1 MMRQHLH
8 GLLLVVFAVTGAVV
22 VLLHN
27 VAWGVGLPWDAVNYI
42 SVAHSLLA
50 GEGFTPFSGYSYTWP
65 PLYPALLAATG
76 FLSGFDPHAVAGPLN
91 ALLFGLTIFV
101 AGHWLRQRITSRP
114 LALWG
119 CLAVTFALPLTSLA
133 SWAMSET
140 AFILFVTLTL
150 FHIDRFLRDGQR
162 DALIWAA
169 LFTALACLTRYI
181 GYALIILWLMFLPLR
196 SNVTLLGKIKHSIV
210 FALIS
215 VMPTMLWALRSMAHT
230 GTPTGRQL
238 TLLERNTLHR
248 FVNVALA
255 ELTEWILPRLPVDY
269 VPLDEGQQRV
279 AGLAA
284 VALFALAVA
293 IGFALIRTYGKPET
307 QRKWI
312 FFCLCGG
319 FALIYLISLYIIQ
332 KFFGVGIG
340 WGNRRYWSPLYIPLL
355 FALVFAMDRLLI
367 WLRKPSVQ
375 LPAIRTFVRAAG
387 ILGILLFIWLGN
399 NVRLTMQNIA
409 RANEGLGM
417 MKVYAAPEW
426 VNDDVP
432 RFIREAQVEGTIF
445 GNKLANVYIHGNPA
459 NVVRFLPHRLED
471 LKQLVEKA
479 VEGDYLVWFNDSIP
493 ITVGLA
499 DYHYGLPELEA
510 MSGLEPVA
518 YLDTGVVFRV
528 IKDK

>member
-8 GLLLVVFAVTGAVV
+8 GLLLVVFAVTGAVA

-27 VAWGVGLPWDAVNYI
+27 VAWGVGLHWDSVSYI
-42 SVAHSLLA
+42 SVADSLLA
-50 GEGFTPFSGYSYTWP
+50 GEGFVQFSGYAYTSWP
-65 PLYPALLAATG
+65 PLYPALLAVTG

-91 ALLFGLTIFV
+91 ALLFGLTV
-101 AGHWLRQRITSRP
+101 LAAGHWLRQRISSRL

-181 GYALIILWLMFLPLR
+181 GFALVILL
-196 SNVTLLGKIKHSIV
+196 TLLLLCSNMTLREKIKRGAV
-210 FALIS
+210 FVLIS
-215 VMPTMLWALRSMAHT
+215 VMPVSLWLLSNMARA
-230 GTPTGRQL
+230 GTPAGQL
-238 TLLERNTLHR
+238 TLLEGNTLHR
-248 FVNVALA
+248 FVNVVLA

-269 VPLDEGQQRV
+269 VPLDEGQWRV

-284 VALFALAVA
+284 MALFALAVA
-293 IGFALIRTYGKPET
+293 IGFALIRTYGKPGVR
-307 QRKWI
+307 RKWI

-319 FALIYLISLYIIQ
+319 FALIYLISLYIMQ
-332 KFFGVGIG
+332 KVAWVGIG

-367 WLRKPSVQ
+367 WLRKPPVQ
-375 LPAIRTFVRAAG
+375 LPATRTFVRAAG

-409 RANEGLGM
+409 RANELGM
-417 MKVYAAPEW
+417 MKGYAAPEW
-426 VNDDVP
+426 VNDDVT

-445 GNKLANVYIHGNPA
+445 GNKLANVYIHGNPV
-459 NVVRFLPHRLED
+459 NDVRFPPRRLED
-471 LKQLVEKA
+471 MKRTVEKA

-493 ITVGLA
+493 ITIGLA

>member
-1 MMRQHLH
+1 MMRQRLH
-8 GLLLVVFAVTGAVV
+8 ELLLVVFAVTGAVV

-27 VAWGVGLPWDAVNYI
+27 VTWGVGLHWDAINYI
-42 SVAHSLLA
+42 SVADSLLA
-50 GEGFTPFSGYSYTWP
+50 GEGFVPFSGYAYTWP

-76 FLSGFDPHAVAGPLN
+76 FLSGFDPHAASGPLN
-91 ALLFGLTIFV
+91 ALLFGLTVLV

-181 GYALIILWLMFLPLR
+181 GFALVILLPLLLLC
-196 SNVTLLGKIKHSIV
+196 SNMTLREKIKRGAV
-210 FALIS
+210 FVLIS
-215 VMPTMLWALRSMAHT
+215 VMPVSLWLLSNMARA
-230 GTPTGRQL
+230 GTPAGQL
-238 TLLERNTLHR
+238 TLLEGNTLHR

-269 VPLDEGQQRV
+269 VPLDEGQWRV
-279 AGLAA
+279 AMLIAA
-284 VALFALAVA
+284 ALFALTVA
-293 IGFALIRTYGKPET
+293 IGFALIRTYGKPGVR
-307 QRKWI
+307 RKWI

-332 KFFGVGIG
+332 KFAGVGIG

-367 WLRKPSVQ
+367 WLRKPPVQ
-375 LPAIRTFVRAAG
+375 LPVIRTFARAG
-387 ILGILLFIWLGN
+387 VILGILLFIWLGN
-399 NVRLTMQNIA
+399 NVRLTIQNIA
-409 RANEGLGM
+409 RAHEGLGM

-426 VNDDVP
+426 ANDDVI

-445 GNKLANVYIHGNPA
+445 GNKLANLYIHGNPV
-459 NVVRFLPHRLED
+459 NDVRFPPHRLED
-471 LKQLVEKA
+471 LKRTVEKA

-518 YLDTGVVFRV
+518 YLDTGVIFRV
-528 IKDK
+528 IKGK